1 MNRDSLWSMIGKPFL
16 GCMSKWRTASRTAA
30 GVLGVHG
37 VPGDAFGPI
46 SADSPWNVAD
56 VFGVELTVAP
66 GSDRR
71 RDVDGG
77 TAP

>member
-1 MNRDSLWSMIGKPFL
+1 MNNDSFWSIMGNPL
-16 GCMSKWRTASRTAA
+16 RGCWRRCRTASRTAA

-37 VPGDAFGPI
+37 VPSVGYGPI
-46 SADSPWNVAD
+46 KADSPWKVAD
-56 VFGVELTVAP
+56 VFGGFCTPP
-66 GSDRR
+66 GKDKR